1 MACREVMCIIV
12 YVVKNVSFSSGLIW
26 YIQLSSLFQFE
37 VYDTIFASISVL
49 RSRCRSCIGKP
60 IYLVC
65 RQLQLYRLFEFV
77 NSSVPA
83 VKHRHISCLI
93 VNVWSHLCNRLLP
106 RIIRLFICTPF
117 YYFFVT
123 ESKIDRF

>member
-1 MACREVMCIIV
+1 MCIIV
-12 YVVKNVSFSSGLIW
+12 YVVKNVRFSSGLIW

-65 RQLQLYRLFEFV
+65 WQLQLYRLFEFV

-83 VKHRHISCLI
+83 AKHRHISCLI
-93 VNVWSHLCNRLLP
+93 VNVLESPLQQVVAANYTFVHMYTVLLFFFCN
-106 RIIRLFICTPF
+106 
-117 YYFFVT
+117 
-123 ESKIDRF
+123 